1 MDYQELIERLRFGNT
16 VSITHVAANTIE
28 SLLAANERLKH
39 NLAVT
44 EQTMREY
51 QELAAK
57 RLEEIERL
65 KEIEQTNDTLLEQL
79 GDKNAA
85 LLDQVAGLTKK
96 HNALKKTVFT
106 NTNRE
111 VTIRNRFFTA
121 HDDGVADQNFDFDAY
136 LHIDGDFIDDEKKRY
151 AQMIACTLNDYGR
164 LATELAKYRDAP
176 IAAYGVL
183 EDQGSS
189 VISWDFI
196 AGWPEAAHEHI
207 NDAIQIWKDSGDFVP
222 KYSVVPLIIKPGEEK

>member
-1 MDYQELIERLRFGNT
+1 MDDYQELLEWLRDEGYDMSRNE
-16 VSITHVAANTIE
+16 AANAIE
-28 SLLAANERLKH
+28 SLLAENERLKH
-39 NLAVT
+39 NLSTT

-57 RLEEIERL
+57 RLEEI
-65 KEIEQTNDTLLEQL
+65 
-79 GDKNAA
+79 
-85 LLDQVAGLTKK
+85 
-96 HNALKKTVFT
+96 
-106 NTNRE
+106 
-111 VTIRNRFFTA
+111 
-121 HDDGVADQNFDFDAY
+121 
-136 LHIDGDFIDDEKKRY
+136 
-151 AQMIACTLNDYGR
+151 
-164 LATELAKYRDAP
+164 AKYRDAP

-222 KYSVVPLIIKPGEEK
+222 KYSVVSLIVKPGEEK